1 MARASLRRG
10 LLGLV
15 GLVALLITAV
25 GAAPVGATNPYTA
38 VGCRSGNDT
47 CFFAKTGFPV
57 TQAYGF
63 QSFGYSPY
71 GFGNNGFGNNGFGN
85 NGFAFT
91 GGRVYYQDNRFCG
104 DGQLFTQNG
113 QYFCASTGQQV
124 FATPSFGYGYNTGFG
139 YTAPFFTYGYR

>member
-15 GLVALLITAV
+15 GLVALLFTAV
-25 GAAPVGATNPYTA
+25 GAAPVGAANPYTA
-38 VGCRSGNDT
+38 VGCPSGNDT
-47 CFFAKTGFPV
+47 CFRAKTGFPV

-71 GFGNNGFGNNGFGN
+71 TFGTNNGFGFNGFN
-85 NGFAFT
+85 
-91 GGRVYYQDNRFCG
+91 GGRFYYQDNRFCG
-104 DGQLFTQNG
+104 NGQLFTQNG

-124 FATPSFGYGYNTGFG
+124 FGGQPFGNGFNTGFGYGYGYNTGF
-139 YTAPFFTYGYR
+139 TYGFR